1 MGPFFQRKA
10 EAGELN
16 FQNFDEETHRFLAD
30 KYIAL
35 EADKA
40 EFAYLTA
47 RALKARRIVEVG
59 TSYGMS
65 TLYLAQAVRDNGGGA
80 VIATEYE
87 PGKVVAARATFA
99 EAGLTAFIDLR
110 EGDLRET
117 LKVIE
122 GDVDFVLMDI

>member
-1 MGPFFQRKA
+1 
-10 EAGELN
+10 
-16 FQNFDEETHRFLAD
+16 
-30 KYIAL
+30 
-35 EADKA
+35 
-40 EFAYLTA
+40 
-47 RALKARRIVEVG
+47 
-59 TSYGMS
+59 MS

-87 PGKVVAARATFA
+87 PGKVAAARATFA